1 MQLEGGVAVK
11 LSVIVPVYN
20 VEKYLADCVDSL
32 LNQTIKDLEIFL
44 VDDGS
49 TDRSGEIADRYAG
62 DFPDRVR
69 TLHLNNGGQGR
80 ARNAALPMAQGDYIG
95 FVDSDDWIERDMY
108 EKMLDR
114 AEQTGADVVVC
125 DFLEHYADGREQ
137 TLPACFQDHP
147 LSAAGSSC
155 NKIFR
160 RSLVGDLRFPEGLWY
175 EDFYFSAVMLL
186 RSKRTEFIPEP
197 LYVYRR
203 GQEST
208 MHNNNAAKN
217 LDMLKIMELLEKE
230 MLSRGRKE
238 DFHFF
243 IVNHVLLDSISRLAQ
258 QTAPDRRQVIR
269 AFREYTHEKIP
280 RLSACE
286 SYRAESRKRRIIMFL
301 NYHGLEGLG
310 QTLLHIK
317 KKV

>member
-1 MQLEGGVAVK
+1 MK

-20 VEKYLADCVDSL
+20 VEKYLEECVDSL
-32 LNQTIKDLEIFL
+32 LNQTLSDLEIFL

-49 TDRSGEIADRYAG
+49 TDRSGAIADRFAKEY
-62 DFPDRVR
+62 PDRVH
-69 TLHLNNGGQGR
+69 TLHLENGGQGR
-80 ARNAALPMAQGDYIG
+80 ARNAALPLATGDYIG

-208 MHNNNAAKN
+208 MHNNNARKN
-217 LDMLKIMELLEKE
+217 LDMLKIMELIEREIGPDK
-230 MLSRGRKE
+230 RE
-238 DFHFF
+238 DFDFLV
-243 IVNHVLLDSISRLAQ
+243 INHVVLDSISRLARQ
-258 QTAPDRRQVIR
+258 DAPDKAEVIR
-269 AFREYTHEKIP
+269 AFRRYAHEKIP
-280 RLSACE
+280 HLTKCPSF
-286 SYRAESRKRRIIMFL
+286 RAETRKRRIIMFL
-301 NYHGLEGLG
+301 NYHGLEQAAQLI
-310 QTLLHIK
+310 LRVKNRI
-317 KKV
+317 

>member
-1 MQLEGGVAVK
+1 MK

-20 VEKYLADCVDSL
+20 VEKYLEECVDSL
-32 LNQTIKDLEIFL
+32 LNQTMKDLEIFL

-49 TDRSGEIADRYAG
+49 TDRSGAIADRVAKEN
-62 DFPDRVR
+62 PDRVH
-69 TLHLNNGGQGR
+69 TLHLENGGQGR
-80 ARNAALPMAQGDYIG
+80 ARNAALPMARGDYIG

-114 AEQTGADVVVC
+114 AEKTGADVVVC

-208 MHNNNAAKN
+208 MHNNNARKN
-217 LDMLKIMELLEKE
+217 LDMLKIMELIERE
-230 MLSRGRKE
+230 IGEDARE
-238 DFHFF
+238 DFDFLV
-243 IVNHVLLDSISRLAQ
+243 INHVVLDSISRLARQ
-258 QTAPDRRQVIR
+258 DAPDKAEVIR
-269 AFREYTHEKIP
+269 AFRRYAHEKIP
-280 RLSACE
+280 HLTRCPSF
-286 SYRAESRKRRIIMFL
+286 RAETRNRRIIMFL
-301 NYHGLEGLG
+301 NYHGLEQAAQLI
-310 QTLLHIK
+310 LRVK
-317 KKV
+317 NRM

>member
-1 MQLEGGVAVK
+1 MK
-11 LSVIVPVYN
+11 LSIIVPVYN
-20 VEKYLADCVDSL
+20 VEKYLEECVDSL
-32 LNQTIKDLEIFL
+32 LNQTLQDLEIFL

-49 TDRSGEIADRYAG
+49 TDRSGAIADRFAKEN
-62 DFPDRVR
+62 PDRVH
-69 TLHLNNGGQGR
+69 TLHLENGGQGR
-80 ARNAALPMAQGDYIG
+80 ARNAALPMASGDYVG

-108 EKMLDR
+108 EKLLDR
-114 AEQTGADVVVC
+114 AEKTGADVVVC

-208 MHNNNAAKN
+208 MHNNNARKN
-217 LDMLKIMELLEKE
+217 LDMLKIMELIERE
-230 MLSRGRKE
+230 IGEDARE
-238 DFHFF
+238 DFDFLV
-243 IVNHVLLDSISRLAQ
+243 INHVVLDSISRLARQ
-258 QTAPDRRQVIR
+258 DAPDKAEVIR
-269 AFREYTHEKIP
+269 AFRRYAHEKIP
-280 RLSACE
+280 HLTRCPSF
-286 SYRAESRKRRIIMFL
+286 RAETRNRRIIMFL
-301 NYHGLEGLG
+301 NYHGLEQAAQLI
-310 QTLLHIK
+310 LRVK
-317 KKV
+317 NRM

>member
-1 MQLEGGVAVK
+1 MK
-11 LSVIVPVYN
+11 LSIIVPVYN
-20 VEKYLADCVDSL
+20 VEKYLEECVDSL
-32 LNQTIKDLEIFL
+32 LNQTLQDLEIFL

-49 TDRSGEIADRYAG
+49 TDRSGEIADRYAREY
-62 DFPDRVR
+62 PDKVH

-80 ARNAALPMAQGDYIG
+80 ARNAALPMASGDYVG

-108 EKMLDR
+108 EKLLDR
-114 AEQTGADVVVC
+114 AEKTGADVVVC

-160 RSLVGDLRFPEGLWY
+160 RSLIGDLRFPEGLWY

-208 MHNNNAAKN
+208 MHNKNARKN
-217 LDMLKIMELLEKE
+217 LDMLKIMELIERE
-230 MLSRGRKE
+230 IGEDARE
-238 DFHFF
+238 DFDFLV
-243 IVNHVLLDSISRLAQ
+243 INHVVLDSISRLARQ
-258 QTAPDRRQVIR
+258 DAPDKAEVIR
-269 AFREYTHEKIP
+269 AFRRYAHEKIP
-280 RLSACE
+280 HLTRCPSF
-286 SYRAESRKRRIIMFL
+286 RAETQKRRIIMFL
-301 NYHGLEGLG
+301 NYHGLEQAAQLI
-310 QTLLHIK
+310 LRVKNRI
-317 KKV
+317 

>member
-1 MQLEGGVAVK
+1 MK
-11 LSVIVPVYN
+11 LSIIVPVYN
-20 VEKYLADCVDSL
+20 VEKYLEECVDSL
-32 LNQTIKDLEIFL
+32 LNQTLQDLEIFL

-49 TDRSGEIADRYAG
+49 TDRSGEIADRYAKEY
-62 DFPDRVR
+62 PDKVH

-80 ARNAALPMAQGDYIG
+80 ARNAALPMASGDYVG

-108 EKMLDR
+108 EKLLDR
-114 AEQTGADVVVC
+114 AEKTGADVVVC

-160 RSLVGDLRFPEGLWY
+160 RSLIGDLRFPEGLWY

-208 MHNNNAAKN
+208 MHNNNARKN
-217 LDMLKIMELLEKE
+217 LDMLKIMELIERE
-230 MLSRGRKE
+230 IGEDARE
-238 DFHFF
+238 DFDFLV
-243 IVNHVLLDSISRLAQ
+243 INHVVLDSISRLARQ
-258 QTAPDRRQVIR
+258 DAPDKAEVIR
-269 AFREYTHEKIP
+269 AFRRYAHEKIP
-280 RLSACE
+280 HLTRCPSF
-286 SYRAESRKRRIIMFL
+286 RAETRNRRIIMFL
-301 NYHGLEGLG
+301 NYHGLEQAAQLI
-310 QTLLHIK
+310 LRVK
-317 KKV
+317 NRM

>member
-1 MQLEGGVAVK
+1 MK
-11 LSVIVPVYN
+11 LSIIVPVYN
-20 VEKYLADCVDSL
+20 VEKYLEECVDSL
-32 LNQTIKDLEIFL
+32 LNQTLSDLEIFL

-49 TDRSGEIADRYAG
+49 TDRSGAIADRFAKEN
-62 DFPDRVR
+62 PDRVH
-69 TLHLNNGGQGR
+69 TLHLENGGQGR

-208 MHNNNAAKN
+208 MHNNNARKN
-217 LDMLKIMELLEKE
+217 LDMLKIMELIEREIGPDK
-230 MLSRGRKE
+230 RE
-238 DFHFF
+238 DFDFLV
-243 IVNHVLLDSISRLAQ
+243 INHVVLDSISRLARQ
-258 QTAPDRRQVIR
+258 DAPDKAEVIR
-269 AFREYTHEKIP
+269 AFRRYAHEKIP
-280 RLSACE
+280 HLTRCPSF
-286 SYRAESRKRRIIMFL
+286 RAETRNRRIIMFL
-301 NYHGLEGLG
+301 NYHGLEQAAQLI
-310 QTLLHIK
+310 LRVK
-317 KKV
+317 NRM